1 MEIHPDCVY
10 RKSEQGVAEIKSRSR
25 GLTMHARS
33 TLILVNGIA
42 SAATLLENIGSDATS
57 ILQALAEQGY
67 IELVP
72 SKVTPVVMQS
82 PSDAATPANPLISAT
97 PVLTEEEV
105 AARLTG
111 LRRAALSR
119 LAPYFGP
126 EVVIVAEPLLKAR
139 TLEAFGVALPGLE
152 AKLHIYLGRKE
163 AAALV
168 ATLRP

>member
-10 RKSEQGVAEIKSRSR
+10 RKSEQGVAEINSRSR
-25 GLTMHARS
+25 GLTMHARA
-33 TLILVNGIA
+33 TLILVNGLA
-42 SAATLLENIGSDATS
+42 SVATLQEKIGSDATS

-72 SKVTPVVMQS
+72 SKVTPVVMRP
-82 PSDAATPANPLISAT
+82 PSDAAT

-119 LAPYFGP
+119 LAPHFGP

-152 AKLHIYLGRKE
+152 AKLRIYLGRKE